1 MTALMTRVPVPS
13 AVNISDNPRTK
24 SKHIPRVFT
33 TSPSTQFKHWR
44 KTLRNRIN
52 TAKKSLFHRFLAKK
66 FEIKI
71 VHAMNLTFL
80 IILSFGMVKA
90 FDLDR
95 LQSLHNQATDAIM
108 AAKNRRMADNRQ
120 MAENRHY
127 SRCLRYFQKS
137 QSSNFDLCR
146 RVDQSVS
153 RYNSNDNGRV
163 SIKNNGRELKRY
175 LTWSKYHLQN
185 WIALL
190 RHHFCKT
197 NCRK

>member
-1 MTALMTRVPVPS
+1 MTALMTRVPVLVSCKYKPQS
-13 AVNISDNPRTK
+13 PCEI
-24 SKHIPRVFT
+24 KHIPPHPPHSIQALKKKRY
-33 TSPSTQFKHWR
+33 
-44 KTLRNRIN
+44 RIN

-71 VHAMNLTFL
+71 VQAMNLTFL
-80 IILSFGMVKA
+80 IIFSFGMVKA

-108 AAKNRRMADNRQ
+108 AGQNRR
-120 MAENRHY
+120 MAENRHF

-153 RYNSNDNGRV
+153 RYNS
-163 SIKNNGRELKRY
+163 KTTAKQQNNGQELKRY

-190 RHHFCKT
+190 RHHFYKT

>member
-13 AVNISDNPRTK
+13 AVNISDNSRTK
-24 SKHIPRVFT
+24 STISLVC
-33 TSPSTQFKHWR
+33 SPHPPQLNSSTE

-52 TAKKSLFHRFLAKK
+52 TTKKSLFHRFLAKK

-80 IILSFGMVKA
+80 IIFSFGMVKA

-108 AAKNRRMADNRQ
+108 AGQNRRMAENRQ
-120 MAENRHY
+120 MAENRHF

-153 RYNSNDNGRV
+153 RYNSGDNGRV
-163 SIKNNGRELKRY
+163 SIKNNGRESKRY
-175 LTWSKYHLQN
+175 LTWSKYHLKN
-185 WIALL
+185 
-190 RHHFCKT
+190 
-197 NCRK
+197 